1 MARSWLMTIHHPSV
15 EAPAMGDQIV
25 RRPRTTDAVGRALR
39 GVFTT
44 PPLPSDMARLL
55 NELDRPCG

>member
-1 MARSWLMTIHHPSV
+1 
-15 EAPAMGDQIV
+15 MGDQIV